1 MRIFD
6 DETPTDYQGVAKRM
20 TQSLVESG
28 LISDQTVGGVA
39 QILVETIARE
49 MATFYAMLEKA
60 HEAGYL
66 ATAQGRALDNVTA
79 LLGIRRATPG
89 LLRGKVKFSRRTPA
103 SKDIVIPAGIMIA
116 GPPLEDGPVPPM
128 ETVEQDRILHGRHSV
143 IVDIQEI
150 PGDEPSGIRRLPPG
164 ALSFMPRPLL
174 GVDAVT
180 NPEPIV
186 QGGQEESDDYLRAR
200 AGVVLRESQKGTIE
214 AIEAAVRK
222 RGIEAVQV
230 KEVAEQRGCLEVRV
244 GNPEL
249 ETNQKLQDEVKE
261 DIQSAKA
268 AGIHVEVKFLKS
280 VYCHIVAAVEP
291 ETDDTAGDAFER
303 LALDLKQDLAA
314 FIHGL
319 APGTSIARR
328 KLDAILMGNP
338 KVLKATINL
347 RMFKRES
354 SSPEKFNLLRDRESI
369 GDWRIEDLEQA
380 AVDPQRW
387 PIEIVSLHNLNAILH
402 MAATVPGSE
411 SKISENQ
418 EELKDRIQRFIQ
430 KHRQKAAGQKLPKIS
445 LNYKDLAKA
454 IDISDL
460 GVTLRDV
467 WIVHQAN
474 GEVDYWTEDHQPVLA
489 EDETIS
495 VGRIDL
501 KPEAGH

>member
-66 ATAQGRALDNVTA
+66 ATARGRALDNVTA
-79 LLGIRRATPG
+79 LLGIRRATSG

-143 IVDIQEI
+143 MVDIQEI
-150 PGDEPSGIRRLPPG
+150 PGTEPSGIRRLPAG

-280 VYCHIVAAVEP
+280 VYCHIVATIEP
-291 ETDDTAGDAFER
+291 EAEYAAGDAFDR
-303 LALDLKQDLAA
+303 LALGLKQDLTAYTN
-314 FIHGL
+314 GL

-338 KVLKATINL
+338 KVQNAKVDL
-347 RMFKRES
+347 RMFQYDS
-354 SSPEKFNLLRDRESI
+354 SSPGNFTMLDGREFDDHWQI
-369 GDWRIEDLEQA
+369 KELERA

-387 PIEIVSLHNLNAILH
+387 PVEIVSRHKPNSILYF
-402 MAATVPGSE
+402 AATVPGPQSE
-411 SKISENQ
+411 ISQKQRQLSEVM
-418 EELKDRIQRFIQ
+418 EEFIRRL
-430 KHRQKAAGQKLPKIS
+430 RQKGAGGIPPKVALDYTNLVYELINTH
-445 LNYKDLAKA
+445 LE
-454 IDISDL
+454 
-460 GVTLRDV
+460 VELRYA
-467 WIVHQAN
+467 WIVHQAS
-474 GEVDYWTEDHQPVLA
+474 GEVDYWTEDHWPVLA
-489 EDETIS
+489 EGEPMS
-495 VGRIDL
+495 LGRIDL
-501 KPEAGH
+501 KPKEGR